1 MKLKVNRG
9 VTLIEVLTT
18 ITISGILFAI
28 IGTIIGTFNTSYE
41 RSKAI
46 RESDAEIQYIENAIS
61 VCVEYANTNGYKL
74 SIKDNESENT
84 IGLYSKIDNEETRQ
98 FEYNNQTNDL
108 FFSFSNTS
116 RELKYIKSIDIEVKK
131 SIDVNK
137 KVGIILK
144 VITIEN
150 VEKQSYFNVINLI

>member
-1 MKLKVNRG
+1 MKLKVNKG

-61 VCVEYANTNGYKL
+61 VCVEYANTNGYELLINK
-74 SIKDNESENT
+74 NENNVS
-84 IGLYSKIDNEETRQ
+84 LYSSDSEAETLQ
-98 FEYNNQTNDL
+98 FEYNDQTKNL

-116 RELKYIKSIDIEVKK
+116 KELKYIKSININPSDKA
-131 SIDVNK
+131 
-137 KVGIILK
+137 GIILEI
-144 VITIEN
+144 ITIEN
-150 VEKQSYFNVINLI
+150 VKKQSYHNVIKLG

>member
-61 VCVEYANTNGYKL
+61 VCVEYVNTNGYEL
-74 SIKDNESENT
+74 LIKKNN
-84 IGLYSKIDNEETRQ
+84 IALYSIDIDNEVETLQ
-98 FEYNNQTNDL
+98 FEYNNETNNL
-108 FFSFSNTS
+108 FFSFSNINK
-116 RELKYIKSIDIEVKK
+116 ELKYIKSIGIVKPSNEV
-131 SIDVNK
+131 
-137 KVGIILK
+137 GMILEI
-144 VITIEN
+144 ITIEN
-150 VEKQSYFNVINLI
+150 VKKQSYFNVINLRWE